1 MDWPSQYH
9 ALLGQPAFLLFMAV
23 LYYTYL
29 VLKMTGPNRIIIVK
43 GSFKLSD
50 ICDKE
55 FHKMVQSFS
64 TTAAYRATK
73 GKAECSTSSTP
84 TRSLPGKIISDI
96 PKAKKLRLHTKDPND
111 STPNKSGTPT
121 A

>member
-1 MDWPSQYH
+1 
-9 ALLGQPAFLLFMAV
+9 MAV
-23 LYYTYL
+23 PYYIYL
-29 VLKMTGPNRIIIVK
+29 VLKMPGPNGIITVK

-64 TTAAYRATK
+64 TTAAYREAK
-73 GKAECSTSSTP
+73 GKAKCSTSSTP
-84 TRSLPGKIISDI
+84 TRSLPGKIIRDT
-96 PKAKKLRLHTKDPND
+96 PKAKKLRLHTKDSND
-111 STPNKSGTPT
+111 STPNESRTPT